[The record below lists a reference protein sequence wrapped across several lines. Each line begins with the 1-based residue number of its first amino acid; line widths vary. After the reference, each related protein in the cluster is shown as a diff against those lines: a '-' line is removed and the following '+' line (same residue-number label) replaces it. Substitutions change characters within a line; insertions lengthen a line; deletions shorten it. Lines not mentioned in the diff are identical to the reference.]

1 MPPAAN
7 FTRRD
12 FLKVAAA
19 GVVATTAASAKIA
32 TRIHGVHVGMQ
43 TFTLR
48 GLSLDQVIAAMKQVG
63 IGECEL
69 WSSHVEPKAAE
80 VPDVAKWRATV
91 SLDYFANIRK
101 KFAAAGIEIYSY
113 NPRFGGAAG
122 RGARG
127 GSAVPN
133 GGTSTT
139 PPPAAPPPAT
149 ADAPRPVLMT
159 DEEIE
164 RLFLM
169 TKALGAKTINSRISA
184 DLASRVAQ
192 AAERHKMIVGITTDD
207 PDILKTSPFYRY
219 DVDTASYLRMG
230 HDPLQFVQ
238 DNHDK
243 ITDVHLN
250 DTKATGPS
258 VPLGEGDAK
267 IKEILLFLK
276 QKKSPIRALIDSNYP
291 GSETSTDELKKCFD
305 YINRVLA

>member
-1 MPPAAN
+1 MPLVPN

-12 FLKVAAA
+12 FMRVAAA
-19 GVVATTAASAKIA
+19 GLAASTVASAKIA
-32 TRIHGVHVGMQ
+32 TRIHGVYVGMQ

-48 GLSLDQVIAAMKQVG
+48 GLSLDQVIAAMKQIG

-69 WSSHVEPKAAE
+69 WSSHVEPKATE

-91 SLDYFANIRK
+91 SLDYFAGVKK
-101 KFAAAGIEIYSY
+101 KFGDAGIEIYSY
-113 NPRFGGAAG
+113 NPRFGGPGG

-127 GSAVPN
+127 AAAAPN
-133 GGTSTT
+133 AGTSTAT
-139 PPPAAPPPAT
+139 PPAAPA
-149 ADAPRPVLMT
+149 AGDAPRPVTMT

-164 RLFLM
+164 RLFLVA
-169 TKALGAKTINSRISA
+169 KALGATTINSRIPA

-192 AAERHKMIVGITTDD
+192 AAERHRMIVGITTDD
-207 PDILKTSPFYRY
+207 PDILAASPFYRY

-230 HDPLQFVQ
+230 HDPLQFLQ

-258 VPLGEGDAK
+258 VALGEGDAK

-291 GSETSTDELKKCFD
+291 GSETSVEELRKCFD
-305 YINRVLA
+305 YVNRVLT